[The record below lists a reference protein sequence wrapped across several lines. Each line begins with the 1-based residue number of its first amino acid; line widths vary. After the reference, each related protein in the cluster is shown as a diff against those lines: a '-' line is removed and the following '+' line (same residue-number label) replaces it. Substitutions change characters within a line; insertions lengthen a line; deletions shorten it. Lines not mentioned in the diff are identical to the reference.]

1 MKTKFTISNDYGQ
14 LNNEIDLD
22 LTPEE
27 MLDLMWIV
35 MVTIHELDINQVR
48 MEIELMRQGSV
59 YYPETSEDLINV

>member
-27 MLDLMWIV
+27 MLD
-35 MVTIHELDINQVR
+35 
-48 MEIELMRQGSV
+48 
-59 YYPETSEDLINV
+59 

>member
-27 MLDLMWIV
+27 MLDLLWIV
-35 MVTIHELDINQVR
+35 MVTIHELDINEVR
-48 MEIELMRQGSV
+48 MHLDILRSRPNF
-59 YYPETSEDLINV
+59 YPPTSEDLINV

>member
-1 MKTKFTISNDYGQ
+1 
-14 LNNEIDLD
+14 
-22 LTPEE
+22 
-27 MLDLMWIV
+27 MLDLFWIV